1 MSAAG
6 VGGHTDC
13 GRRRIDGE
21 IKAKENEREKGE
33 RERERNKARTDSGIF
48 LLISNARLAVVES
61 RLSIFNAI
69 MSRRV

>member
-6 VGGHTDC
+6 VGGHTDR
-13 GRRRIDGE
+13 GADE
-21 IKAKENEREKGE
+21 SAKRPSGE
-33 RERERNKARTDSGIF
+33 RERKRDRDRDPDGFGRIF
-48 LLISNARLAVVES
+48 LPISGARLAVAES